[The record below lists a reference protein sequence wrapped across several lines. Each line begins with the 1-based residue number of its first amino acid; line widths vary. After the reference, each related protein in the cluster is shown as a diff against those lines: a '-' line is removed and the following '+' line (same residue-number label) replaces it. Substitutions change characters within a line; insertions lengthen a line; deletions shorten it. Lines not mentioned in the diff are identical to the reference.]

1 MDTLSNTANAKGH
14 PPFTGAWQPES
25 DDAGAA
31 LAEAMRQVQAFEDE
45 RLRMLAPDGRK
56 RRRRARSAQI
66 KFEAAVRAIVC
77 EAMVTAVSEIVGGF
91 RCPRSKGVLEKVDR
105 SRSPAL
111 NPLLP
116 QALDALAALQLITQ
130 AIGYVGSGGERIQTV
145 VRPGPALFQLCET
158 FGLTLDDF
166 RQDRPGDEII
176 LRGPK
181 PEDGGPAPEVRYVD
195 TAQTRQMRAEM
206 QAINAHL
213 AQADI
218 VVTDGGID
226 SGRRRL
232 RRIFSNGS
240 FESGGRLYGGFWIEG
255 LAAEARLR
263 SIRIDGRPV
272 VELDF
277 GQCALRILYGKVAA
291 VPPDGDLYA
300 IPGLAHADRDDI
312 KTLLAA
318 LTFVG
323 EARLHELASL
333 ARKLCPDIRPPIN
346 GDLEPMADAA
356 ALDRVCRLVRDHH
369 RPIATFLPSTVGHQ
383 VQRIESDIMVRVLL
397 TLSEMGITALPVHDA
412 VLVRHDRADQAAAV
426 MAVAFEDLA
435 GAQAVIRRKVR
446 ESDHDR

>member
-1 MDTLSNTANAKGH
+1 MDTPIDTANAKGH

-25 DDAGAA
+25 DDARAT
-31 LAEAMRQVQAFEDE
+31 LTKAMRQVETFEAE
-45 RLRMLAPDGRK
+45 RLRMPAPDGRK

-66 KFEAAVRAIVC
+66 KFETAVRTILC
-77 EAMVTAVSEIVGGF
+77 EAMVAVVSEIVDGF
-91 RCPRSKGVLEKVDR
+91 RCPRSKGVLEQVDR

-116 QALDALAALQLITQ
+116 QALDALAAVGLITQ

-145 VRPGPALFQLCET
+145 VRPGPALFQLCEP

-195 TAQTRQMRAEM
+195 TAQIRQMRAEM

-255 LAAEARLR
+255 LKSEQRTRWL
-263 SIRIDGRPV
+263 RIDGKPV

-277 GQCALRILYGKVAA
+277 GQCALRILYGMVRAHL
-291 VPPDGDLYA
+291 PDGDLYA

-318 LTFVG
+318 LTFIG
-323 EARLHELASL
+323 EARLHALAPL
-333 ARKLCPDIRPPIN
+333 TRKLCPDIRPPID
-346 GDLEPMADAA
+346 GDLEPMADAV
-356 ALDRVCRLVRDHH
+356 ALDRVCHLVRDHH
-369 RPIATFLPSTVGHQ
+369 RLIAAFFPSTVGHQ

-397 TLSEMGITALPVHDA
+397 MLSEMGITALPVHDA

-426 MAVAFEDLA
+426 MTIAFETLA
-435 GAQAVIRRKVR
+435 EAPVVIRRKVR
-446 ESDHDR
+446 EGDHD